1 MAAITFDDLKG
12 LVGKELGVSDWLV
25 VDQDRINQF
34 AACTEDRQWI
44 HTDPERAAKQ
54 SPFGATI
61 AHGYLTLSLL
71 AGLGLQAIK
80 MPSNL
85 MAAVNYGLD
94 KVRFLA
100 PVKVGSRVR
109 LRATLVSLE
118 EKAPGQ
124 YLMKASNTIEIE
136 GDEKPALIAET
147 LAMLYESRSK

>member
-1 MAAITFDDLKG
+1 
-12 LVGKELGVSDWLV
+12 VGKELGVSDWLV